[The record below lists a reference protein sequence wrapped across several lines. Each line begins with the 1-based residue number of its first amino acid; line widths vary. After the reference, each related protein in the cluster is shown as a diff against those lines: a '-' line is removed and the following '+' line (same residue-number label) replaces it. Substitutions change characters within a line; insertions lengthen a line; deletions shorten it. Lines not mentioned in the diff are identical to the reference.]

1 MIEYIEGEFTIKTPT
16 YIVVDAGGVGYKMNV
31 SLHTFEKI
39 GDKKGGRLLAHPVY
53 REDTQDLFGFHSES
67 ERELFRQLI
76 SISGVG
82 PNTARMMLSSL
93 SPDDLRRAIIRG
105 DVSLIKTVK
114 GVGPKSAQRIVVEL
128 QDVLKKTSS
137 PEIASTMPH
146 SRTAEEALAAMT
158 MLGFSRAQAE
168 KAVSGVLR
176 EQKEEST
183 VEELIKQALK
193 TI

>member
-1 MIEYIEGEFTIKTPT
+1 MIEYIEGNFTIKTPT
-16 YIVVDAGGVGYKMNV
+16 YIVVDANGVGYKMNV
-31 SLHTFEKI
+31 SLHTYEKI
-39 GDKKGGRLLAHPVY
+39 ANKSGGRLLAHPVY
-53 REDTQDLFGFHSES
+53 REDTQDLFGFFNES

-105 DVSLIKTVK
+105 DVALIKTVK

-128 QDVLKKTSS
+128 QDTLTRTTAPEVVSS
-137 PEIASTMPH
+137 MPQ

-158 MLGFSRAQAE
+158 MLGFGRLQAE
-168 KAVSGVLR
+168 KAIAGILR
-176 EQKEEST
+176 EQKGEMT

>member
-1 MIEYIEGEFTIKTPT
+1 MIEYIEGNFTIKTPT

-31 SLHTFEKI
+31 SLHTYEKVAS
-39 GDKKGGRLLAHPVY
+39 KSGGRLLAHPVY
-53 REDTQDLFGFHSES
+53 REDSQDLFGFFNES

-128 QDVLKKTSS
+128 QDVLTKTTAPEVVSS
-137 PEIASTMPH
+137 VPQ
-146 SRTAEEALAAMT
+146 SRAAEEALAAMT
-158 MLGFSRAQAE
+158 MLGFTRIQAE
-168 KAVSGVLR
+168 KAISGVLR
-176 EQKEEST
+176 EQKGEMT

>member
-1 MIEYIEGEFTIKTPT
+1 MIEYIEGNFTIKTPT

-31 SLHTFEKI
+31 SLHTYEKVANMN
-39 GDKKGGRLLAHPVY
+39 GGRLLAHPVY
-53 REDTQDLFGFHSES
+53 REDTQDLFGFFSES

-93 SPDDLRRAIIRG
+93 APDDLRRAIIRG

-128 QDVLKKTSS
+128 QDILTKTTAPEVASS
-137 PEIASTMPH
+137 LPK
-146 SRTAEEALAAMT
+146 SRAAEEALAAMT
-158 MLGFSRAQAE
+158 MLGFTRMQAE
-168 KAVSGVLR
+168 KAISGILR
-176 EQKEEST
+176 EQNGELT

>member
-1 MIEYIEGEFTIKTPT
+1 MIEYIEGNFTVKTPT

-31 SLHTFEKI
+31 SLHTYEKVSNMN
-39 GDKKGGRLLAHPVY
+39 GGRLLAHPVY
-53 REDTQDLFGFHSES
+53 REDTQDLFGFFGES

-105 DVSLIKTVK
+105 DVALIKTVK
-114 GVGPKSAQRIVVEL
+114 GVGPKSAQRIIVEL
-128 QDVLKKTSS
+128 QDILTKTTAPEVASS
-137 PEIASTMPH
+137 LPK
-146 SRTAEEALAAMT
+146 SRAAEEALAAMM
-158 MLGFSRAQAE
+158 MLGFTRIQAE
-168 KAVSGVLR
+168 KAISGILR
-176 EQKEEST
+176 EQKGEMT